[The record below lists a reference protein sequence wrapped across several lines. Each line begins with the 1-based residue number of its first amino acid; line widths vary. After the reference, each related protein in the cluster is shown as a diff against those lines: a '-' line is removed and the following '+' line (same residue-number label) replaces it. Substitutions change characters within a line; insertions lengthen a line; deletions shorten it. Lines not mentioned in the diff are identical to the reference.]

1 MVKAMAEAMIIA
13 IAMMI
18 TTMRMMGMITMIKL
32 VIITI

>member
-1 MVKAMAEAMIIA
+1 MVMDMAEAMIIA

>member
-1 MVKAMAEAMIIA
+1 MVMAMAEAMIIA